1 MLEPFGRFELASA
14 SAWCA
19 IGLVMFGMSPQLQAA
34 RSVPAVPVAGGEARV
49 AINSDI
55 LSTNPGVLRDG
66 NTDAVLYHIGESLVA
81 YRDDLSVGPLLAQD
95 ILLSDDRRSYTFVLR
110 AGVRFH
116 NGAPLTA
123 REVKW
128 TWDRL
133 LDPRTGFRCPE
144 FYDGNSASGV
154 KLERVEIVDERRVR
168 FTLNKPSLLFL
179 DRMANLQCQT
189 PILHPASVDA
199 HGGWRAPIGTGPYL
213 LGEWRRGRSVTLERF
228 EHYAARSESRTGLTG
243 AKIAYL
249 DRITFVVVPDRIAAK
264 TAVYA
269 GDIDLA
275 FAIPL
280 GANAEMRRRAD
291 TRRDIAIYHTATL
304 DWTVLLLQTRDP
316 LLTDVRMR
324 RAIAHAIAVPLVT
337 EASTFGLAQPNSS
350 AVQSLSVYR
359 TPAHEEWLAYDPAL
373 ARKLAYEAGYR
384 GETLVI
390 QANRR
395 FSYMFDN
402 AVAIQ
407 AMLAAAGINARIEVT
422 DWATQL
428 NSFISGRFQLSSFGY
443 SARSHPVLLYG
454 NFIGPK
460 QRQPSFQWDD
470 REAIQLLAAAENA
483 NSTVEIGRN
492 LDRLHELM
500 RQQVP
505 LIGLYNDHVV
515 DVAKTSL
522 RGYQP
527 WVFGRPRLWGV
538 WQARKEET

>member
-1 MLEPFGRFELASA
+1 MSLLTKRACASAHARPLLGLAALAS
-14 SAWCA
+14 
-19 IGLVMFGMSPQLQAA
+19 LLLLQVAGAA
-34 RSVPAVPVAGGEARV
+34 EPVPVAGGAARV

-66 NTDAVLYHIGESLVA
+66 NTDMVLYHIGESLVA
-81 YRDDLSVGPLLAQD
+81 YRDDLTVGPLLAQD
-95 ILLSDDRRSYTFVLR
+95 IVLSDDRRSYTFTLR
-110 AGVRFH
+110 TGVRFH

-133 LDPRTGFRCPE
+133 LDARTGFRCPE
-144 FYDGNSASGV
+144 FYDGSSASGV
-154 KLERVEIVDERRVR
+154 KLEKVVVLDERTVR

-189 PILHPASVDA
+189 PILHPASVGTD
-199 HGGWRAPIGTGPYL
+199 GRWRAPISTGPYR

-228 EHYAARSESRTGLTG
+228 ADYTPRTEPRTGLTG

-249 DRITFVVVPDRIAAK
+249 DRVTFVVVPDRIAAK

-275 FAIPL
+275 FAVPL
-280 GANAEMRRRAD
+280 GAYAELHRRAK
-291 TRRDIAIYHTATL
+291 RRSDITISQTDTL

-316 LLTDVRMR
+316 LLADARMR
-324 RAIAHAIAVPLVT
+324 QAIAHAISVPLVT
-337 EASTFGLAQPNSS
+337 EASTFGLARHNSS
-350 AVQSLSVYR
+350 AVQSRS
-359 TPAHEEWLAYDPAL
+359 AHHTTLHDQWLTYDPEL
-373 ARKLAYEAGYR
+373 SRKLAAAAGYR

-390 QANRR
+390 QTNRR

-402 AVAIQ
+402 AVAVQ

-428 NSFISGRFQLSSFGY
+428 TNFITGRFQLSSFGY
-443 SARSHPVLLYG
+443 SARSHPLLLYG

-460 QRQPSFQWDD
+460 QRQASFQWDD
-470 REAIQLLAAAENA
+470 SEAIPLLAAAENA
-483 NSTVEIGRN
+483 QSTAEISRY
-492 LDRLHELM
+492 LDGLHQLM
-500 RQQVP
+500 MRQVP

-515 DVAKTSL
+515 DISKTTL
-522 RGYQP
+522 RGYEP

-538 WQARKEET
+538 WQSRRPGM

>member
-1 MLEPFGRFELASA
+1 VRFLLAVATFA
-14 SAWCA
+14 SF
-19 IGLVMFGMSPQLQAA
+19 LVPRVEAA
-34 RSVPAVPVAGGEARV
+34 APPTPVAGGQARV

-66 NTDAVLYHIGESLVA
+66 NTDMVLYHIGESLVA
-81 YRDDLSVGPLLAQD
+81 YRDDLTVGPLLAQD
-95 ILLSDDRRSYTFVLR
+95 IVLSDDGRSYTFTLR

-123 REVKW
+123 NEVKW

-144 FYDGNSASGV
+144 FYDGSSASGV
-154 KLERVEIVDERRVR
+154 KLEEVRVIDERTVR
-168 FTLNKPSLLFL
+168 FTLNKPSMLFL

-189 PILHPASVDA
+189 PILHPASVGAD
-199 HGGWRAPIGTGPYL
+199 GKWRAPIGTGPFR

-228 EHYAARSESRTGLTG
+228 EGYAARTEPGTGLTG
-243 AKIAYL
+243 AKTAYL
-249 DRITFVVVPDRIAAK
+249 DRVTFVVVPDRIAAK

-275 FAIPL
+275 FAVPL
-280 GANAEMRRRAD
+280 GTYAELRRRAEH
-291 TRRDIAIYHTATL
+291 RRDIVIYENDTL

-316 LLTDVRMR
+316 LLADVRMR
-324 RAIAHAIAVPLVT
+324 QAIAHAISVPLVA
-337 EASTFGLAQPNSS
+337 EASTFGLARSNPS
-350 AVQSLSVYR
+350 AVQSRSTYHTAL
-359 TPAHEEWLAYDPAL
+359 HDQWLKYDPER
-373 ARKLAYEAGYR
+373 ARKLAAEAGYR

-390 QANRR
+390 QTNRR

-402 AVAIQ
+402 AVAVQ
-407 AMLAAAGINARIEVT
+407 AMLASAGIDARIEVT

-428 NSFISGRFQLSSFGY
+428 SNFISGRFQLSSFGY

-460 QRQPSFQWDD
+460 QRQASFQWDD
-470 REAIQLLAAAENA
+470 LEAMNLLAAAENA
-483 NSTVEIGRN
+483 QSTAQIGHN
-492 LDRLHELM
+492 LDGLHRLM
-500 RQQVP
+500 MKQVP

-515 DVAKTSL
+515 DISKSTL
-522 RGYQP
+522 RGYRP

-538 WQARKEET
+538 WQTARDDT